1 MVEIEMWFMKEGDDW
16 LVVDCVEM
24 KNIFSLTISLSLSFF
39 LSFILLAFGSQSPLF
54 FDFSSS
60 LLTLYQIMLG
70 DISIDIVRWERLRW
84 KWERKYE
91 RWLTK
96 ILDFSLWQFIINKK
110 KFNLEIH
117 HFQIHLIFHFWDWFS
132 YFFLSF

>member
-1 MVEIEMWFMKEGDDW
+1 MKEGDDW

-70 DISIDIVRWERLRW
+70 DISIDIVR
-84 KWERKYE
+84 
-91 RWLTK
+91 
-96 ILDFSLWQFIINKK
+96 
-110 KFNLEIH
+110 
-117 HFQIHLIFHFWDWFS
+117 
-132 YFFLSF
+132 